1 MNNETAV
8 LLIDKVNLTLNA
20 DLSESGHKMYISTMP
35 TKIKSQYAQEHSN
48 KYEAYLNPTS

>member
-1 MNNETAV
+1 MTAKNNETAV

-35 TKIKSQYAQEHSN
+35 TKIKSQRMYA
-48 KYEAYLNPTS
+48 